1 MTAPRPLNATVWFAI
16 GAAGAI
22 VGLLPWLVTG
32 ARLPLQ
38 NLGAGSAGDMGG
50 DGRPQPESSAA
61 GPAQT
66 EKYFASGWWKTNA
79 SVDCSGCSCSSS
91 LSSTPIRSGRS
102 SRATLRR
109 SSMAGHAG

>member
-1 MTAPRPLNATVWFAI
+1 MTAPRPLNAAVWFAI

-91 LSSTPIRSGRS
+91 DSTTPMRSGS
-102 SRATLRR
+102 SRSTTTLRDSR
-109 SSMAGHAG
+109 SGHAP